1 MFENCTSLTGV
12 QLSDTYEKFGDSVFT
27 GSGLKSVTV
36 PGGLGILYEE
46 AFMNCTSLETVV
58 IGEGITE
65 LETSVFK
72 GCTALKSVT
81 LPESLVE
88 IGSSSFNGCTS
99 VEEIVIPASVTS
111 IMASAFAGWT
121 AEQTITAYVY
131 ALDSACAWNTSWV
144 TGCLATMNFV
154 VLYSYEN
161 DAEVAA

>member
-1 MFENCTSLTGV
+1 MFENCTPLTGD
-12 QLSDTYEKFGDSVFT
+12 QLADTYEKFGDSVFT

-99 VEEIVIPASVTS
+99 IEEIVIPASVTS